1 MNGTN
6 TVLKDKNIRK
16 INGLGKASRILL
28 SIAFVIITVSIV
40 VCIVLGIYFM
50 TLPDDAVNVNADLG
64 GKITVSSEVPENL
77 IKVEEEDVD
86 IGKGENHLV
95 YKVTET
101 KAEDGSRVYD
111 ISLGLDKMAGMGFKF
126 LCAGLMA
133 LAAVSMAFIAV
144 IVIFGKRFAKA
155 LEKCDS
161 PFEENVIK
169 KMKAFGISMIPWAVF
184 KLIIGTIGGITTAI
198 FVLVVLLFIAVFNY
212 GAKLQKESDE
222 TL

>member
-111 ISLGLDKMAGMGFKF
+111 ISLGLDKMAGIGFKF